1 MKYIPLLGF
10 KRRCIIVSGELL
22 VPKFI
27 YFAGSPGAS
36 GQRFW
41 KIWELFVLLPIL
53 LHSNRSRVLSAG
65 TAMEQ
70 LVRML
75 VKFREWIFDTWN

>member
-27 YFAGSPGAS
+27 YFAGSPRAS
-36 GQRFW
+36 GSGN
-41 KIWELFVLLPIL
+41 IWELFVLLPIL

-65 TAMEQ
+65 TAVEQ

>member
-1 MKYIPLLGF
+1 MTFLCRNSFTLQAHLERVGKG
-10 KRRCIIVSGELL
+10 SG
-22 VPKFI
+22 
-27 YFAGSPGAS
+27 
-36 GQRFW
+36 

-65 TAMEQ
+65 TAVEQ